1 MFHDKYLTAPTA
13 FGHRCSPRHRQ
24 SQHPTRCAE
33 GGIYL
38 ILGPGPRDQNRR
50 GSINPHLTVQRVN
63 RHLLRISSGLLRHTA
78 TSRALTEE
86 ALANVVKWCAD
97 IQVQSDL
104 RLYEAMDPS
113 RPSSAI
119 PKVPF
124 NIAYDTPLGMWD
136 YHAKDKHLE
145 ALFSANVATEFGSAE
160 MSPEHLTM
168 GYSWDKLGS
177 DTVIDVSV

>member
-1 MFHDKYLTAPTA
+1 MDIGALRAIVNLNIQHAVPKEESISFSDLARETKIDEDLLTRILRYSVSIGI
-13 FGHRCSPRHRQ
+13 FSESPV
-24 SQHPTRCAE
+24 
-33 GGIYL
+33 GY
-38 ILGPGPRDQNRR
+38 
-50 GSINPHLTVQRVN
+50 V
-63 RHLLRISSGLLRHTA
+63 RHTA

-104 RLYEAMDPS
+104 RLYEAMDPL

-177 DTVIDVSV
+177 GTVIDVSV